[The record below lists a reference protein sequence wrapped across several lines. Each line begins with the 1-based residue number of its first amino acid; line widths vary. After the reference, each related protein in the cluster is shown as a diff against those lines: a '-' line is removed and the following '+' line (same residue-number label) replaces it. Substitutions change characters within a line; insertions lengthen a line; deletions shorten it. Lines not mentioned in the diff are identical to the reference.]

1 MSEIQLDFESFK
13 KNKLSIRKTC
23 LKLIDEVS
31 SYFELLSKVS
41 KATKVT
47 KQLKKSFSVK
57 RKEFEIDN

>member
-47 KQLKKSFSVK
+47 KQLKRSFSVK